1 MNVVL
6 LSRTDNCLLQFQVP
20 HTIVIPGLEA
30 NCCDRLICR
39 YIREVY
45 QSRGADRAIDLRIRE
60 NRRRP
65 SYYLYH
71 NCAGSKYGV
80 TLVAACPASQG
91 HHNEVR
97 CDVRPSS
104 SLFSPYPEACAT
116 LWHVFHVARGLT
128 LSVML

>member
-1 MNVVL
+1 
-6 LSRTDNCLLQFQVP
+6 LLQFQVP

-60 NRRRP
+60 NRRHP
-65 SYYLYH
+65 SYCQYH

-80 TLVAACPASQG
+80 TLVAACSTSQVFIMRFVVTFDPI
-91 HHNEVR
+91 H
-97 CDVRPSS
+97 
-104 SLFSPYPEACAT
+104 LFFLPIRKP
-116 LWHVFHVARGLT
+116 
-128 LSVML
+128 M